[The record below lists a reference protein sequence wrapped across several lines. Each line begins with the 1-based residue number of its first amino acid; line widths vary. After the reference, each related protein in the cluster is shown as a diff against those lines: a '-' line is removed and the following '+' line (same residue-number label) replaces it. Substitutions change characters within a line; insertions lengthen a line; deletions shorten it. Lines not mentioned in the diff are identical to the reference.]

1 MRIRTVKPE
10 YHTSKTISKVS
21 SEAAYIGV
29 SLLAICD
36 DEGYFEAS
44 PDYIKGLLFP
54 WRKRINIAAGLAEL
68 SGVNFIKIRQGK
80 DGYDYGFMPNFSENQ
95 IIKKE
100 RFKPSKIKGLCQWDD
115 VETDNDRPCDGHAT
129 TDDHREGKGMERE
142 WKGKEKVKKESF
154 SLRSEKF
161 GESFHKHW
169 SEWVDYRRT
178 LKKPKSWKPFFER
191 QFKKL
196 HDFSEENAIRIL
208 SNSTLNGYTGLVWDR
223 YPTGDQPPAKQARKT
238 EQPKTVWQIN
248 QQIEATEEQMKEIRE
263 THFFN
268 HQWTN
273 IEKQKQWKTLKDHL
287 EILKFQR
294 TGVAV

>member
-1 MRIRTVKPE
+1 MRIRTVKPDF
-10 YHTSKTISKVS
+10 HTSKTISQVS
-21 SEAAYIGV
+21 TEAAYIGV
-29 SLLAICD
+29 ALLAICD

-44 PDYIKGLLFP
+44 PEYIKGLLFP

-68 SGVNFIKIRQGK
+68 QGVNFIKIRQGE

-100 RFKPSKIKGLCQWDD
+100 RFKPSKIKGLCQWTD
-115 VETDNDRPCDGHAT
+115 VATDKGPTRDGHAT
-129 TDDHREGKGMERE
+129 TGVDREWNGMEGE

-154 SLRSEKF
+154 LFRSEKF
-161 GESFHKHW
+161 GESFHEHW
-169 SEWVDYRRT
+169 SDWVDYRRT

-223 YPTGDQPPAKQARKT
+223 YPTGDQPARQATKA
-238 EQPKTVWQIN
+238 EQPKTVWQIK
-248 QQIEATEEQMKEIRE
+248 QQIEATEEQMKEIKE

-268 HQWTN
+268 HRWTD
-273 IEKQKQWKTLKDHL
+273 IEKQKQWKTLKDHF
-287 EILKFQR
+287 EILKFQA
-294 TGVAV
+294 TGVSV